1 MHSTAKTLLAAV
13 ALAAFNVAPAVA
25 GVKDVSNTA
34 DVLHPN
40 IHQNVGGG
48 NNANP
53 NGVSPAGGANLHGI
67 GNTPGQAG
75 TNPNDDGTAGFAN
88 ELQGVHGGIGAKNK
102 NALP

>member
-1 MHSTAKTLLAAV
+1 MHNPSKTILAV
-13 ALAAFNVAPAVA
+13 IALAAFSVTSATA
-25 GVKDVSNTA
+25 GVKDVSNIA

-40 IHQNVGGG
+40 IHQNVGDG

-67 GNTPGQAG
+67 GNNPGQSG

-88 ELQGVHGGIGAKNK
+88 QLQNVHGGIGAKNK